1 MLLKAGFTITA
12 VPHQPLVVWCLLHQT
27 PVESASHAVVPNP
40 SWFCTGFF
48 FFFHLFDIV
57 LSEGGG

>member
-1 MLLKAGFTITA
+1 MLLRAGFTITA
-12 VPHQPLVVWCLLHQT
+12 VPHQPLVVWFLLYQT

-48 FFFHLFDIV
+48 FFHLFDIV